1 MVTFGR
7 FGGDITFSGYEPAL
21 VVAIAWLLALKST
34 NSGNH
39 ERTLNCILILF
50 ITPKAAEKAP
60 SKRLELRPSAA
71 WSDAAKGSHNSFF
84 RFVPLSQ
91 NDTVYKCRVYDDREI
106 VVNGG
111 TRQLVS
117 EIEIPVYVAEKFS
130 DTCGEAAADG
140 IEWPRTKKVFLLTYS
155 HVQWGSYTTR

>member
-1 MVTFGR
+1 MPR
-7 FGGDITFSGYEPAL
+7 DAH
-21 VVAIAWLLALKST
+21 A
-34 NSGNH
+34 
-39 ERTLNCILILF
+39 TLIFPFPSPLF
-50 ITPKAAEKAP
+50 
-60 SKRLELRPSAA
+60 
-71 WSDAAKGSHNSFF
+71 
-84 RFVPLSQ
+84 Q

-140 IEWPRTKKVFLLTYS
+140 IEWPRTKKVILPTYVRRFKYILKRVCLT
-155 HVQWGSYTTR
+155 